1 MNQPEAR
8 FSISAYKATVEG
20 LCELGYELVPL
31 RWILPEH
38 RGPKPPAFMRHDVD
52 VDITAA
58 LALAEVDASL
68 NFAATFF
75 ISLQSPFFNPLS
87 TGALRA
93 MERLSG
99 LGHEIAAHI
108 DLRDLEGA
116 LAALHYLPRVIP
128 AMRVDLVTVHC
139 PPDDAPVIE
148 VPGVENVQRRLDD
161 FGYKYLSDSLG
172 LWREGNPTQHPAA
185 LAGLPL
191 HINTHPTWW
200 VEPRQPRDLDQVP
213 PRYAARTDTEWW
225 FPKLTRKLAEERLVS
240 NASDNAA
247 EVSDA

>member
-1 MNQPEAR
+1 MNQPEER
-8 FSISAYKATVEG
+8 FSISAYTATVAG
-20 LCELGYELVPL
+20 LRELGYELVPL
-31 RWILPEH
+31 RRTLPEH
-38 RGPKPPAFMRHDVD
+38 RGSRPPAFMRHDVD

-68 NFAATFF
+68 DFAATFF

-93 MERLSG
+93 MERLSE

-108 DLRDLEGA
+108 DLRDLDGS
-116 LAALHYLPRVIP
+116 LAALDYLPRVVP
-128 AMRVDLVTVHC
+128 AIRVDLVTVHC
-139 PPDDAPVIE
+139 PPDDAPVID

-161 FGYKYLSDSLG
+161 LGYKYLSDSLG
-172 LWREGNPTQHPAA
+172 MWRECHPTEHPVSR
-185 LAGLPL
+185 AGLPL

-200 VEPRQPRDLDQVP
+200 IEPRRPACLDQVP

-225 FPKLTRKLAEERLVS
+225 FPKLTRRLAEEPLVNNGS
-240 NASDNAA
+240 EGAAEASDA
-247 EVSDA
+247 